1 MKKFKFKKA
10 KILLTLPVALIS
22 IKLYLGAVLGY
33 FFAKILAGRIDSTI
47 FDIGSHQIHFHH
59 WIMGAM
65 GLTAALLIGF
75 SPLITNLL
83 CGFLGGLVF
92 EGVANYPDWY
102 KIIIKKKEEILP

>member
-1 MKKFKFKKA
+1 
-10 KILLTLPVALIS
+10 
-22 IKLYLGAVLGY
+22 
-33 FFAKILAGRIDSTI
+33 
-47 FDIGSHQIHFHH
+47 
-59 WIMGAM
+59 MGAM

-102 KIIIKKKEEILP
+102 KIIIKKKEEVLF